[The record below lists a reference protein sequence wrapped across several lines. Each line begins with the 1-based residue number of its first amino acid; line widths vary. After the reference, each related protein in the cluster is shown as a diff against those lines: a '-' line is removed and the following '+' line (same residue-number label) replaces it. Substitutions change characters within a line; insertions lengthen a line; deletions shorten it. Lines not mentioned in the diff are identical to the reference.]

1 MNEQSQIT
9 QTPYESLLEER
20 SAFLQAGMTAKVAEW
35 DFKLK
40 SLETAEKYPRID
52 FNHIANEFG
61 IEGLNQALDTKRQAQ
76 SAKILELD
84 EKAKGY
90 CKDLFK
96 KSRLSETAVYSFID
110 SAGWQ
115 WENDPEMTARIIQ
128 VLAPKL
134 ASRVARTTL
143 EMAFKI
149 KEVELERIDYRT
161 AFVKIQKIENYQQN
175 DNPPMTE
182 LLKTVNANLSGI
194 FHQLYIAYPMIDNVK
209 QIDPI
214 IFGTL
219 QDPTKQ
225 YDELDESSFNGW
237 MTDISMERLDS
248 VNFGDMY
255 EVAQWV

>member
-1 MNEQSQIT
+1 METQIT

-35 DFKLK
+35 DFKIK

-52 FNHIANEFG
+52 FNHIANTFG
-61 IEGLNQALDTKRQAQ
+61 IEGLNQALDNKRMAQ
-76 SAKILELD
+76 TAKIREME
-84 EKAKGY
+84 EKAKDFCGE
-90 CKDLFK
+90 LLK
-96 KSRLSETAVYSFID
+96 KKRLSETTVYSFID

-115 WENDPEMTARIIQ
+115 WENDPDMTARIIQ

-134 ASRVARTTL
+134 ANKTARTTL
-143 EMAFKI
+143 EMAFRI
-149 KEVELERIDYRT
+149 KEVELEKIDYRT

-182 LLKTVNANLSGI
+182 LLKTVQANMSGI
-194 FHQLYIAYPMIDNVK
+194 FTQLYIAYPMIDLVK

-219 QDPTKQ
+219 QDPTKN
-225 YDELDESSFNGW
+225 YDELSGSAMNDW
-237 MTDISMERLDS
+237 MSDITMDRLDS
-248 VNFGDMY
+248 VNLGDMY
-255 EVAQWV
+255 EVAQWA